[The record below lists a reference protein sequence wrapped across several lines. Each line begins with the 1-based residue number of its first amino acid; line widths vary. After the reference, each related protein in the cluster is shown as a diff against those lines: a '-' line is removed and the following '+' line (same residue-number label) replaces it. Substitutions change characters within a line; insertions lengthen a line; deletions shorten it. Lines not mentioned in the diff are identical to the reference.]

1 MSRRSLDTSMP
12 TKTVRC
18 SSITLPCKCGL
29 GPERLSGRGTA
40 VVETAPSSVSGFRA
54 PGGRGLASTFSLA
67 GLVSAGNSD
76 IQGRDHSRPLRF
88 SAWRRYQVR
97 RDISSFSQGF
107 LASMVLARSSMRGR
121 PLRARF
127 IVVEG
132 GCARAATYYL
142 SIYLCMITFAAL
154 SISGKSVLSLIPI
167 ISSALRRFDF
177 AVLGILILVSL
188 IPL

>member
-1 MSRRSLDTSMP
+1 MR
-12 TKTVRC
+12 
-18 SSITLPCKCGL
+18 L

-40 VVETAPSSVSGFRA
+40 VGTAPSSVSGFRA

-67 GLVSAGNSD
+67 GLVSAGTQTYKAGITPGFYAFLLGGGTKSAATFRASAKASWPRWFWRGPRCEG
-76 IQGRDHSRPLRF
+76 GR
-88 SAWRRYQVR
+88 
-97 RDISSFSQGF
+97 
-107 LASMVLARSSMRGR
+107 
-121 PLRARF
+121 LRARF

-142 SIYLCMITFAAL
+142 SIYLYDNIAAL

-177 AVLGILILVSL
+177 AVLGDLDSRVLNTLVRTGELKPVS
-188 IPL
+188 P